1 MAPLAVF
8 HPAFIKDL
16 EEDLVDVR
24 VRFFNFVQQ
33 HHAVRAAAHGLGQH
47 AAFTIPYVPRRRTF

>member
-24 VRFFNFVQQ
+24 VCFFNFVQQ
-33 HHAVRAAAHGLGQH
+33 HHAIRTTAHGLG
-47 AAFTIPYVPRRRTF
+47 

>member
-8 HPAFIKDL
+8 HPAFVEDL

-24 VRFFNFVQQ
+24 VRFLNFVQQ
-33 HHAVRAAAHGLGQH
+33 HDAVWTAADGLG
-47 AAFTIPYVPRRRTF
+47 